1 MGCTASGR
9 ISDFSNTQGSVKSE
23 QEKAYNNNA
32 TTNLTSASA
41 LMSASP
47 ADEARSFRSKVG
59 AMKIMMRT
67 SHSYESLLQF
77 LQEKGRAEYL
87 ICYKDMNEI
96 KILDDDQMISRTA
109 ALIWRYKTSYEAVR
123 ILGTPAETMEYLIW
137 ECFGKLRQ
145 LDIANAPAEVVKK
158 YLVIAQ
164 NEIIARLVIPFE
176 EYLNS
181 PKYREW
187 QDAQMELEKQRRTS
201 RQASNVT
208 SVSPKG
214 TAAATGQQG
223 GFISSPSLVSISIAP
238 KGPGILGAD
247 YPDVLVVDDSLT
259 TLKLTGLTLERDG
272 HHVDRAA
279 NGQIALQLMK
289 SQSYDVVLI
298 DCNMPVMDGFEA
310 VSLFREHERQVAQAG
325 EHEFLFPAS
334 EDRLSSISGSEDEDE
349 DIRTASKSNH
359 DHSKNKNKNHELQY
373 AAAASSSAA
382 AAAAHSNSN
391 QDVNNSSSKKSVLGA
406 LPGEQE
412 QQLRR
417 KLTEA
422 HYHQLIIGMST
433 NIDEE
438 TRDRA
443 LAAGMDFFL
452 PKPFTL
458 EKFLDTLRRSRAQR
472 HQQISVEQQLE
483 LQDGE
488 FYMNKKQST
497 GIMRASMGEGTVQ
510 SAVMSTD

>member
-9 ISDFSNTQGSVKSE
+9 ISDFPHPQGSVKTE
-23 QEKAYNNNA
+23 QEKTNNNA
-32 TTNLTSASA
+32 STNITSSSA

-87 ICYKDMNEI
+87 VCYKDMNEI

-123 ILGTPAETMEYLIW
+123 VLGAPAETMEYLIW

-187 QDAQMELEKQRRTS
+187 QNAQMEFEKQRRTS
-201 RQASNVT
+201 RQVSNSNV
-208 SVSPKG
+208 SLPKFS
-214 TAAATGQQG
+214 GQAPGQA
-223 GFISSPSLVSISIAP
+223 FISSPSLISISIAP

-289 SQSYDVVLI
+289 SRSYDVVLI

-334 EDRLSSISGSEDEDE
+334 EDRLSSISGSDEEDEE
-349 DIRTASKSNH
+349 RAASTSHPKGSSGHHHHSSSNH
-359 DHSKNKNKNHELQY
+359 NSNNKISNHEAQY
-373 AAAASSSAA
+373 AA
-382 AAAAHSNSN
+382 NSC
-391 QDVNNSSSKKSVLGA
+391 NNKEQSSSSKSLLGP
-406 LPGEQE
+406 LPGEKE

-458 EKFLDTLRRSRAQR
+458 EKFLDTLRRSREQR
-472 HQQISVEQQLE
+472 HLQISVQQQSE
-483 LQDGE
+483 VQDE
-488 FYMNKKQST
+488 FHMNKKQST

-510 SAVMSTD
+510 SGVMSTVSQN